1 MQNGMQCTTERLLR
15 LLLVAFCSSLAR
27 GATQHPVLWTPEG
40 VERINH
46 TITAKPGDEIKFIC
60 PKGSFSTT
68 WFMTEI
74 DQYNNCNC
82 ETGAKCILISNCEYF
97 NANNFSTAI
106 QRTSEN
112 LQDTPDYQPGRT
124 YYITSFSL
132 NTSTLSNLSQVRSGG
147 ECSRDML
154 RLELKVLQTSTGG
167 DPSTDTPSITTTTP
181 DRSIANPTDTTDS
194 TVDISEIEKGVE
206 DPQGLGSSENS
217 QGVPISLSLPLV
229 LSVSLLTLLTHFLD

>member
-1 MQNGMQCTTERLLR
+1 MQCTTERLLR

-27 GATQHPVLWTPEG
+27 GATRHPVLWTPEG

-46 TITAKPGDEIKFIC
+46 TITAKPGDEITFIC
-60 PKGSFSTT
+60 PRGSFSTT

-74 DQYNNCNC
+74 DQYTNCNC
-82 ETGAKCILISNCEYF
+82 ESGAKCILISNCEYF

-124 YYITSFSL
+124 YYFTSFSW
-132 NTSTLSNLSQVRSGG
+132 NTSTLSHLSQVQSGG
-147 ECSRDML
+147 ECSRDIL
-154 RLELKVLQTSTGG
+154 RLEIKVLQTTTGEVPG
-167 DPSTDTPSITTTTP
+167 TDTPSTTP

-194 TVDISEIEKGVE
+194 TVDVSVTNQEVK
-206 DPQGLGSSENS
+206 DPQGLGSVENS
-217 QGVPISLSLPLV
+217 QGLPISLSLPLV
-229 LSVSLLTLLTHFLD
+229 LTVSLVTLLTHFLD